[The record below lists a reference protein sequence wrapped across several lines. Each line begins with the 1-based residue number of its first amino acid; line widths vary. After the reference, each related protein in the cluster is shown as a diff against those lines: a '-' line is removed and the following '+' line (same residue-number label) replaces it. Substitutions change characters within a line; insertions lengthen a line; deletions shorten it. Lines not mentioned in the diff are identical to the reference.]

1 MSNMSN
7 DEPQDHDMLD
17 NDVESP
23 IVDSDHVIELLN
35 HVDPNA
41 EVMMEDAEMGAIPQG
56 AWNNHFAPNMTA
68 WQATVD
74 DADDEGSETSRPKRD
89 IGIVWDYE
97 VEYSFF

>member
-41 EVMMEDAEMGAIPQG
+41 EVIMEDAEMGAIPQVQT
-56 AWNNHFAPNMTA
+56 F
-68 WQATVD
+68 
-74 DADDEGSETSRPKRD
+74 EGITID
-89 IGIVWDYE
+89 
-97 VEYSFF
+97 

>member
-1 MSNMSN
+1 MSN

-41 EVMMEDAEMGAIPQG
+41 EVIMEDAEMGAIP
-56 AWNNHFAPNMTA
+56 
-68 WQATVD
+68 QATVD
-74 DADDEGSETSRPKRD
+74 DADDEGSETSRPPSPTEREGD
-89 IGIVWDYE
+89 IPTLRELARSHEED
-97 VEYSFF
+97 

>member
-41 EVMMEDAEMGAIPQG
+41 EVIIEDAEMGTIPQVQT
-56 AWNNHFAPNMTA
+56 F
-68 WQATVD
+68 
-74 DADDEGSETSRPKRD
+74 EGITID
-89 IGIVWDYE
+89 
-97 VEYSFF
+97 